1 MIEFRDF
8 DGVVHQL
15 KKKTV
20 QLIKFYEKIGL
31 TKTKKQLSEDIA
43 GLFETIMESE
53 YRNIRAPKKDSE
65 PDLYFGDIPIEIKV
79 TSTET
84 WRGGGYSKR
93 SGYFL
98 LLNWSI
104 ENNQPKFFIAGIN
117 MKENDWSTGKDNYY
131 ATTFSK
137 RDLIDFEHHIYC
149 GVILKEEK
157 LNTTYTKIIQA

>member
-1 MIEFRDF
+1 VIEFRDF
-8 DGVVHQL
+8 DGVIHQL

-20 QLIKFYEKIGL
+20 QLIKFYDRIGL
-31 TKTKKQLSEDIA
+31 TKSKKQLSEDIA
-43 GLFETIMESE
+43 GLFENIMQST
-53 YRNIRAPKKDSE
+53 YRNVRAPKKDSE

-104 ENNQPKFFIAGIN
+104 ENRRPKFFIAGIT
-117 MKENDWSTGKDNYY
+117 MHEDDWSSGKDNYY

-137 RDLIDFEHHIYC
+137 RDLIEFDPHIYC
-149 GVILKEEK
+149 GDILKEEK
-157 LNTTYTKIIQA
+157 PNTTHIKIKQE